1 MFTEAA
7 KEYYHANFEPSVLR
21 DRLLMNIIDYFTEK
35 WCEKKSN
42 GKPGELKGF
51 VTKKKKLNLKFKS
64 IQHGKRIEYLAYRNT
79 KLQRLRFYRKLENG
93 EFIFYNQRKLNE
105 LPYVICMLNDNFKKI
120 ELLKEH
126 IYYNAEFMQA
136 KAELYDLDFV
146 IDIDENILS
155 NMKFD
160 YAEELREVLEINDIY
175 LNYQHTLQNKPNCL
189 PILVLSKLGD
199 RSMNIRKFASHSGLL
214 PKQSYS
220 IPDTIRELYRVHD
233 DSLIVNFY
241 YLCNSYIF
249 IETRTGPYSITK
261 LNLINYLNRQF
272 IGQLDFEMKA
282 GSLQIILDNT
292 SMATI
297 QTISDLS
304 GYIYFRNFNYIYSM
318 NFQGEILTVLK
329 LVEDIR
335 DIFLVH
341 QNYMIVVFVKNIVLL
356 DLKKNN
362 QVAIVHE
369 KLVFSDEIEYV
380 KINLRTNETL
390 SLDFFNKID
399 NVMILVAFK
408 NMMINIYQFKKVW
421 LKLCCSIDDIIWE
434 PYSAVISVNSFL
446 ISWRDTLIIDES
458 SLVDSSKNL
467 VVKKLFRFAVEGNG
481 LVLIVNITNDG
492 NHTISDRIDKKCFG
506 GFSNDLFAH
515 KIDLIRFFGNKII
528 LSVNTESGIYN
539 GACAFVYD
547 IGIIHIN
554 FLFV

>member
-1 MFTEAA
+1 
-7 KEYYHANFEPSVLR
+7 
-21 DRLLMNIIDYFTEK
+21 
-35 WCEKKSN
+35 
-42 GKPGELKGF
+42 

-79 KLQRLRFYRKLENG
+79 KPQRIRYHRQLENG

-105 LPYVICMLNDNFKKI
+105 LPYVICLLNDNFKKI

-126 IYYNAEFMQA
+126 IFYNAEFMQA
-136 KAELYDLDFV
+136 KAELYDLNFV
-146 IDIDENILS
+146 IDIDENVLS

-160 YAEELREVLEINDIY
+160 YAEELREILEINDIY
-175 LNYQHTLQNKPNCL
+175 LNYQESLQNTPNCL

-214 PKQSYS
+214 PKQNYS
-220 IPDTIRELYRVHD
+220 NPETIRELYRVHD

-241 YLCNSYIF
+241 YLCNSYIL

-261 LNLINYLNRQF
+261 VILINYINRQF

-292 SMATI
+292 SFTTI

-318 NFQGEILTVLK
+318 SFRGEIVTVLK
-329 LVEDIR
+329 LGEDIR
-335 DIFLVH
+335 DIYLVH
-341 QNYMIVVFVKNIVLL
+341 QNYMLAVFVKNIMLL

-362 QVAIVHE
+362 QVASVLE

-380 KINLRTNETL
+380 KINIRSNETL
-390 SLDFFNKID
+390 SLDLFNKID

-408 NMMINIYQFKKVW
+408 SMTINIYQFKKVW

-458 SLVDSSKNL
+458 SLIDSSKNL
-467 VVKKLFRFAVEGNG
+467 VIKKIFRFAVEGNG
-481 LVLIVNITNDG
+481 LVLVVNVTNDG
-492 NHTISDRIDKKCFG
+492 NYSISDRIDKRCFG
-506 GFSNDLFAH
+506 EFSNDLFTQ

-528 LSVNTESGIYN
+528 LSVSTESGIFN
-539 GACAFVYD
+539 GACAFIYD
-547 IGIIHIN
+547 IGIMFIKFFCLI
-554 FLFV
+554 